1 MEVIVNYGYNIME
14 GLAEFKEKS
23 KKEIEKL
30 TTMNVQKIDIVAK
43 SIKIPENKE
52 EK

>member
-1 MEVIVNYGYNIME
+1 MEVIVNYGTNIMI
-14 GLAEFKEKS
+14 GLTEFKEKS

-43 SIKIPENKE
+43 SIKMPE
-52 EK
+52 

>member
-14 GLAEFKEKS
+14 GLADFKEKS

-30 TTMNVQKIDIVAK
+30 TTMNIEKIDIVAK
-43 SIKIPENKE
+43 SIKMPENKE

>member
-1 MEVIVNYGYNIME
+1 MEVMVNYGYNIMQ
-14 GLAEFKEKS
+14 GLAEFKDKA

-43 SIKIPENKE
+43 GIKMPEGKE
-52 EK
+52 E